1 MITGTY
7 RWWWYNG
14 EVKKGSDVCGGY
26 LWHFQRMCWRIQAV
40 AGIPY
45 WVSHI
50 PNWRQ
55 THRTIHHHVIG
66 VLFPLPQ
73 IQPGKCQKKIG
84 SIHFSRP
91 GLACPELRGWDGWD
105 MVQWAKSFRI
115 QLPVTWSIL
124 GQNLTRDL
132 AITINL
138 KRTTRIFR
146 FSCGWTPLF
155 SQRSIAISPWL
166 QAENNWHRPE
176 SGAVDGPS
184 LRAEWS

>member
-73 IQPGKCQKKIG
+73 IQPGKCQKKIDP
-84 SIHFSRP
+84 SIFP
-91 GLACPELRGWDGWD
+91 GLGWR
-105 MVQWAKSFRI
+105 VQNSEAETAETWCNEPSPFASNF
-115 QLPVTWSIL
+115 PVTWSIL